1 VKTDA
6 HVRDEVD
13 LGGVNVATDAGKVCL
28 VGSLG
33 SVGSR
38 NRREET
44 GRAASSAPGVTCV
57 VNDLFVV
64 S

>member
-13 LGGVNVATDAGKVCL
+13 LGGVNVATGAGKVCL
-28 VGSLG
+28 VG